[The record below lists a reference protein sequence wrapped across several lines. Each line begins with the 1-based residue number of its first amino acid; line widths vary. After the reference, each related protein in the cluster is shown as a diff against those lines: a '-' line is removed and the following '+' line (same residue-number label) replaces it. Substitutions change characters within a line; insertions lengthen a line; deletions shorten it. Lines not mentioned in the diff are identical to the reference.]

1 MVIGKEFVLDGIKL
15 VNLDA
20 EPQEITN
27 PYSGQ
32 SCMLEP
38 KAISLYDYIK
48 GCEVLG
54 EHSKLSQGLGVFIKH
69 WPEEYMILLD

>member
-1 MVIGKEFVLDGIKL
+1 MVVGEEFILDGIKL
-15 VNLDA
+15 VNMDA

-48 GCEVLG
+48 GCETLG
-54 EHSKLSQGLGVFIKH
+54 ESEWLSQGLEVFLNH
-69 WPEEYMILLD
+69 WPKEYMILLD